1 MAGAREITVTGAIE
15 AERALIAAMFQYYV
29 YDFSEMGSPDDD
41 DFDLEPDGTF
51 GRYEYMGAYWREPA
65 RIPRIIRRGGK
76 LAGFALINDHSH
88 SGLPLDRN
96 FGEFFVLRK
105 YRRAGVASA
114 SVRQILTRYPGRWEA
129 AIMQRN
135 TAAQAF
141 WPRAVAATPGV
152 RDMVTLQG
160 DGARWTGPILR
171 FVVEPERP

>member
-65 RIPRIIRRGGK
+65 RIPLIIRRGGK

-105 YRRAGVASA
+105 YRRAGVAIA
-114 SVRQILTRYPGRWEA
+114 SVRQILTR
-129 AIMQRN
+129 
-135 TAAQAF
+135 
-141 WPRAVAATPGV
+141 
-152 RDMVTLQG
+152 
-160 DGARWTGPILR
+160 
-171 FVVEPERP
+171 